1 MQEDFIVLL
10 LTSGEGEMTKRS
22 ITFSVD
28 VDNDK
33 DIITWVDSQDNKSGA
48 IRKAIRTFLGHDLSL
63 SDVYQEIAEVK
74 RLLKSGA
81 VVAVQEGN
89 NDQEIDDPQVV
100 QVKGILD
107 GLGL

>member
-1 MQEDFIVLL
+1 
-10 LTSGEGEMTKRS
+10 MTKRS

-28 VDNDK
+28 VDDDK
-33 DIITWVDSQDNKSGA
+33 DIIKWVDSHDNKSGA

-74 RLLKSGA
+74 RLIKSGA
-81 VVAVQEGN
+81 VVAVQER
-89 NDQEIDDPQVV
+89 NDDQGIDDPEVV